1 MLTFEPIRCN
11 TLLGGNIEI
20 EIGRCMIYHTHIYI
34 YLCTV
39 YHISIYWIFSE
50 LLYNMILCFPA
61 TNALKV
67 SFKG

>member
-34 YLCTV
+34 YIFM
-39 YHISIYWIFSE
+39 YGISHIY
-50 LLYNMILCFPA
+50 ILDFFGTIVQYDFMFPR
-61 TNALKV
+61 N
-67 SFKG
+67 